1 MSSETAVRVSNVE
14 KTYRIYAKPH
24 HRLAQG
30 LPFIGGARWYSEF
43 TALKG
48 VNLEVSRGETVGII
62 GRNGSGKSTLLQVI
76 CGTLSPTS
84 GIVEVGGRIAALLE
98 LGAGFNPEFT
108 GKENVFLNAAVLG
121 LSRQEVEA
129 RFDRILKFAD
139 IGDFIGRPVKTYSS
153 GMYIRLAF
161 AVAINTDP
169 QVLVVDEALSVGDEA
184 FQRKCFARIEELK
197 DAGCT
202 ILFVSHSAGS
212 VVQLCDRAIVMDAG
226 ENIFTGAPKD
236 AVALYQ
242 RLLYA
247 PETKRMEIRQA
258 IALGLDALQLGRDDG
273 PTKKGD
279 DVRPAVA
286 LSDMGNLE
294 RFDPNLKAES
304 TVELASH
311 GATILDPHFEN
322 EKGQR
327 VNVLVPGAKYVY
339 RYKVRFDQ
347 AAAQVHFGMMI
358 KSLTG
363 VELFGMASHPELT
376 GIPAV
381 AQGNVFD
388 VCFYFRSLFLPG
400 TYFTNAGCMGSLE
413 DGESR
418 FLHRILDAV
427 MFKVETRTNDRRK
440 AGFYDLSAEPAC
452 SYSVVDHEAGVP
464 AEANCP

>member
-1 MSSETAVRVSNVE
+1 MSSEAAVRISHVE

-24 HRLAQG
+24 HRLVQG
-30 LPFIGGARWYSEF
+30 LPLIGGARWYSEF

-48 VNLEVSRGETVGII
+48 VSLEVSRGETVGII

-84 GIVEVGGRIAALLE
+84 GTVEVGGRIAALLE

-139 IGDFIGRPVKTYSS
+139 IGDFIDRPVKTYSS

-247 PETKRMEIRQA
+247 PETKRAEIRQA
-258 IALGLDALQLGRDDG
+258 IALGLDALQLERDDSQARDG
-273 PTKKGD
+273 E
-279 DVRPAVA
+279 VRPAFA
-286 LSDMGNLE
+286 LSDVENLE

-311 GATILDPHFEN
+311 GATILDPRFEN

-339 RYKVRFDQ
+339 RYRVRFDQ

-376 GIPAV
+376 GIASV
-381 AQGNVFD
+381 AAGSVFD
-388 VCFYFRSLFLPG
+388 VRFYFLSSFLPG

-452 SYSVVDHEAGVP
+452 SYYVVEHEAGVP
-464 AEANCP
+464 AEADCP